1 MMELKNDTIAGL
13 DEAAEAG
20 ESFAAVDSKDGVL
33 ICHTAQRSKIRIQD
47 ETENRFYVGKID
59 SEVSGGRERLILSIY
74 AAMR

>member
-1 MMELKNDTIAGL
+1 MMELKNDTIAEL

-47 ETENRFYVGKID
+47 ETEN
-59 SEVSGGRERLILSIY
+59 
-74 AAMR
+74 